1 MCDPFYFTKFTMK
14 DYLAGQKKD
23 VSHPPIPSGMDYI
36 RANAFHYVT
45 SGVLGGSGIRNIF
58 LSVFFDQKKV
68 WI

>member
-36 RANAFHYVT
+36 RANFFHYVT
-45 SGVLGGSGIRNIF
+45 SGGLGGGGGSFF
-58 LSVFFDQKKV
+58 LMVFFDQKKI